1 MAEQAVYNKYEAGG
15 RLRLQWE
22 LVVDPAARKIMTL
35 EQMLTVLRRAMQ
47 PEQLDYDF
55 TDETIQD
62 ADQLL
67 IGRSG
72 EATCR
77 SCQGEMVRQRRTV
90 SFYLDDAVENNPDG
104 TVSAAFLWWELA
116 GEDEQL
122 EGWFAELAQA
132 LDDAQEDLMLFGRI

>member
-1 MAEQAVYNKYEAGG
+1 MAEQAVYNKYEAEGK
-15 RLRLQWE
+15 LRLQWE

-47 PEQLDYDF
+47 PEQLEFDF

-77 SCQGEMVRQRRTV
+77 SCQSEMVRQGRTV

>member
-1 MAEQAVYNKYEAGG
+1 MAEQAVYNKYETEGK
-15 RLRLQWE
+15 LRLQWE

-47 PEQLDYDF
+47 PEQLEFDF

-77 SCQGEMVRQRRTV
+77 SCQGEMVRQGRTV